1 MTVARSFCCPTRPER
16 TMVAGSSCASCHPCL
31 GFVWGWEHASCP
43 LPGLSS
49 LAAICSA
56 AVTPLSPQMTNQ
68 QNALRQQRPISELCQ
83 LSACP
88 RKQHPLLL
96 SSFFNPKWLH
106 TRSLL
111 VTLDSLQT
119 PGRRGKHENC
129 YPKALGAA
137 AALGGDSG
145 NKLVSPASSFVTIS
159 STIL

>member
-1 MTVARSFCCPTRPER
+1 MTVARSFCCSARPKR
-16 TMVAGSSCASCHPCL
+16 TMVAGSYCVSCHPCL
-31 GFVWGWEHASCP
+31 RFVWGWEHASCP

-83 LSACP
+83 LSACL
-88 RKQHPLLL
+88 RKQHPFLL
-96 SSFFNPKWLH
+96 SLFSNPKWLH
-106 TRSLL
+106 TRGLL
-111 VTLDSLQT
+111 ITLDSLQI
-119 PGRRGKHENC
+119 PGRRGKLKNC

-137 AALGGDSG
+137 APLGGDGG
-145 NKLVSPASSFVTIS
+145 NKLVSPASPFVTIS